1 MNILVVEDEVRLA
14 DTLAHMLKT
23 QKFNCDVVYDGAD
36 GLAYGETGIYDCILL
51 DIMLPKMDGFE
62 VVRHLREKKIATPVI
77 LLTARDKIGDKV
89 RGLDSGADDYLTK
102 PFSSEELMARLRA
115 VTRRKGEVVM
125 NELTFSDLTL
135 GLSSYQLSC
144 GEKSVRL
151 GFKEFSIMKILMSN
165 VGALVSKE
173 ELITKVW
180 GYISDAEDNNV
191 EVYVSFLRKK
201 FKFPR
206 TAARKAARSAAR
218 QTDRSCRRCSPPPP
232 PARHPRRY
240 AAETPPAA
248 RRCAR
253 NNR

>member
-1 MNILVVEDEVRLA
+1 MITALCRIWEVIELAYSILVVDDE
-14 DTLAHMLKT
+14 TLIVKEI
-23 QKFNCDVVYDGAD
+23 KFSLEQDGMNVDVAYDGEEALNLIKKNNYD
-36 GLAYGETGIYDCILL
+36 LAVL
-51 DIMLPKMDGFE
+51 DVMLPKMDGFE

-180 GYISDAEDNNV
+180 GYLSDAEDNNV

-201 FKFPR
+201 LTFLGSKV
-206 TAARKAARSAAR
+206 AIESVRKLGYHLEERSDKEAKA
-218 QTDRSCRRCSPPPP
+218 
-232 PARHPRRY
+232 
-240 AAETPPAA
+240 
-248 RRCAR
+248 
-253 NNR
+253 